1 MDAAFVMLSSRW
13 NWGDSALD
21 TTGLEQIALFP

>member
-1 MDAAFVMLSSRW
+1 MDAAFVMLSSLW
-13 NWGDSALD
+13 NYDSALI